1 LFFAT
6 FLHPLLATAATG
18 AVLALPLIFL
28 QFGLR
33 VPWAFFPAGALFRT
47 LWTSFQFHSVGNS
60 LNTLIISAIIQAV
73 FFWIVASV
81 VFARRDVTIS
91 PE

>member
-1 LFFAT
+1 M
-6 FLHPLLATAATG
+6 
-18 AVLALPLIFL
+18 PLILL

-33 VPWAFFPAGALFRT
+33 VAWAFFPAGALFKT
-47 LWTSFQFHSVGNS
+47 VWTSFQFHSVGNS
-60 LNTLIISAIIQAV
+60 LNTLIVSAIAQALL
-73 FFWIVASV
+73 FWIAAAL